1 MLGAM
6 ASGLWRGAVVLIMA
20 VVACAG
26 PGGGL
31 PALSGVDTDE
41 SQGTLALVTG
51 CYDRVGGDAVLRD
64 GQIVVTDLWG
74 EGASHND
81 CARGVPLDLGPGP
94 DVVYPRADASLRYAT
109 IGMFA
114 GVYPLDVVR
123 CEGRWAL
130 LDPRHLRRRPRRGR
144 RLLRGRAGAGPPGRP
159 GRDLGRDR
167 VRSRAVLPRPGGVL
181 RRPRPARLGVRPL
194 RG

>member
-20 VVACAG
+20 VAACAG
-26 PGGGL
+26 PGGDL
-31 PALSGVDTDE
+31 PALSGVDIDE

-74 EGASHND
+74 EGGSHND

-94 DVVYPRADASLRYAT
+94 DVVYPRGEQRFALVGDRCAGEPERVLLAAQDGIWDATGFEAELFCPDPAASY
-109 IGMFA
+109 
-114 GVYPLDVVR
+114 GVPDLPAWV
-123 CEGRWAL
+123 C
-130 LDPRHLRRRPRRGR
+130 DP
-144 RLLRGRAGAGPPGRP
+144 
-159 GRDLGRDR
+159 
-167 VRSRAVLPRPGGVL
+167 
-181 RRPRPARLGVRPL
+181 
-194 RG
+194 